1 MKNLILAV
9 LIATIPVL
17 AKSQNQESR
26 NLPSFSKLSVG
37 QSINLVIE
45 KGNENRARI
54 ETSGVDA
61 DRVLTEV
68 SGSSLDIR
76 MKKGTYRSTN
86 VNVYLTYKDELEAI
100 DANSSSSLKANSVVR
115 SNELYVKVSSSAK
128 MDLEV
133 EAGEVEINVSS
144 SARATMDVVAESMDV
159 SVNSSGKL
167 ELSGSTEF
175 QRFRVSSS
183 GKLMGFGLK
192 CEKVKADISSSGNAE
207 ISVSKELIA
216 DASSSG
222 KIYYRGNPEKV
233 LVDTSSSGKV
243 RKAD

>member
-1 MKNLILAV
+1 MKNLTFALLLA
-9 LIATIPVL
+9 IIPVF
-17 AKSQNQESR
+17 AIAQNQESR

-37 QSINLVIE
+37 QSIKLVIE

-61 DRVLTEV
+61 ERVLTEV
-68 SGSSLDIR
+68 SGSTLDIR

-100 DANSSSSLKANSVVR
+100 DVNSSSSLEANSIVK
-115 SNELYVKVSSSAK
+115 SNELDVKVSSSAK
-128 MDLEV
+128 MEADIEAREV
-133 EAGEVEINVSS
+133 AISVSS
-144 SARATMDVVAESMDV
+144 SARANLEVSAQSMDV

-175 QRFRVSSS
+175 HRFRVSSS
-183 GKLMGFGLK
+183 GKLMAFGLN

-207 ISVSKELIA
+207 IYVSEELIA

-222 KIYYRGNPEKV
+222 KISYRGNPEKV